1 MSCYDKVEAR
11 MVAYR
16 NEQYTSLQDVLDW
29 IILDVDYKID
39 LHEIMTCLQHSI
51 LKRQEHHTEI
61 EPIYANIQMISDVID
76 ALHPVTNM
84 DVENDRL
91 IDRTDKL
98 EQVKI
103 DISRIKAMA

>member
-1 MSCYDKVEAR
+1 

-29 IILDVDYKID
+29 IILDRDYKVNISR
-39 LHEIMTCLQHSI
+39 IMCRIQKSLEKLQES
-51 LKRQEHHTEI
+51 HTEI
-61 EPIYANIQMISDVID
+61 EPIYANIEVIKDVID
-76 ALHPVTNM
+76 ALEPITNM

-103 DISRIKAMA
+103 DISRVKAMA